1 MVKRLKLFCVIPFF
15 LGTAVSSLADITAPV
30 ADPERLEITVLDQ
43 GMQKPLII
51 EQAPDGRIFFIELHG
66 KVRIWH
72 PGDGRVTEAAEF
84 EVYDQQESGLLGLAL
99 DPEFE
104 KNQWLY
110 LKYSHPVH
118 SEEWISRFTMHGDL
132 LDKSSETL
140 IIKFATNR
148 DKENCCHEAGSIAF
162 GPKGC
167 LFISAGDNTNPFE
180 DSKGYAPID
189 ERDGRAA
196 FDAQRSSGNTM
207 DLRGGISRIRPLPE
221 GGYEIPEGNLFP
233 ERGAEEGLPEIYGR
247 PEVYV
252 MGCRNPW
259 RISIDQKTGIL
270 YFGDVGPDAGRD
282 LKERGARGYDEVN
295 QVRKAGFFGWPYFIG
310 DNLAYYDWDFE
321 ADATGPMYDV
331 SRPVN
336 RSPNNTG
343 SQILPPAQAAWIH
356 YPAGNSETFPV
367 LKSGGRTACAGPVYH
382 FDESNPSPRK
392 LPKYYDNCLFIYE
405 WSRHW
410 IMAVHL
416 DDQSNRVRIEPFLE
430 THSFKRPVDMK
441 LGHDGE
447 LYILEYGDTWGFNDD
462 SRLLRV
468 DYNRGNR
475 APLAKVSATGNIGP
489 SPLKV
494 SFSSEGTVD
503 ADRGDTLRYEWRT
516 KAGGEIVS
524 IEKNPSLRF
533 EENGVYNVELTVT
546 DSHGGKSVV
555 RTPTLVGNSLPELKF
570 EYPRDGGF
578 FHWNRD
584 LRFKVSGYDLEDDES
599 MGKITVRGGQQ
610 ASDGPSERDPIGLK
624 LMRGSDCFNCHA
636 FSHKIVGPSIL
647 DIAKRYEDDS
657 EALDRAAQRVIDGST
672 TVWSDVPMLPHP
684 QHSIVETR
692 QMVAWILRQKEG
704 DVSMVLVDSFAESNL
719 NIAGQ
724 PSENAPDTFVLTAS
738 YTDGGADPIGPLTST
753 VSVELRNARIEAESA
768 RERDGLRV
776 ADNKDGKNQ
785 KHLRSISNGDWAR
798 YGMVDLRG
806 IGQVTCRASSNE
818 SGGNVIFLM
827 NSKDGRILGQVEVGG
842 TGGNDAYRDFVSE
855 IEDPGE
861 PFELFVTFDGPD
873 QMMNVNWFE
882 FQPSH

>member
-1 MVKRLKLFCVIPFF
+1 
-15 LGTAVSSLADITAPV
+15 
-30 ADPERLEITVLDQ
+30 
-43 GMQKPLII
+43 
-51 EQAPDGRIFFIELHG
+51 
-66 KVRIWH
+66 
-72 PGDGRVTEAAEF
+72 
-84 EVYDQQESGLLGLAL
+84 
-99 DPEFE
+99 
-104 KNQWLY
+104 
-110 LKYSHPVH
+110 
-118 SEEWISRFTMHGDL
+118 
-132 LDKSSETL
+132 
-140 IIKFATNR
+140 
-148 DKENCCHEAGSIAF
+148 
-162 GPKGC
+162 
-167 LFISAGDNTNPFE
+167 
-180 DSKGYAPID
+180 
-189 ERDGRAA
+189 
-196 FDAQRSSGNTM
+196 
-207 DLRGGISRIRPLPE
+207 
-221 GGYEIPEGNLFP
+221 
-233 ERGAEEGLPEIYGR
+233 
-247 PEVYV
+247 
-252 MGCRNPW
+252 
-259 RISIDQKTGIL
+259 
-270 YFGDVGPDAGRD
+270 
-282 LKERGARGYDEVN
+282 
-295 QVRKAGFFGWPYFIG
+295 
-310 DNLAYYDWDFE
+310 
-321 ADATGPMYDV
+321 
-331 SRPVN
+331 
-336 RSPNNTG
+336 
-343 SQILPPAQAAWIH
+343 
-356 YPAGNSETFPV
+356 
-367 LKSGGRTACAGPVYH
+367 
-382 FDESNPSPRK
+382 
-392 LPKYYDNCLFIYE
+392 
-405 WSRHW
+405 
-410 IMAVHL
+410 MAVHL